1 MVRTGI
7 FGIAVVAAV
16 AQAQAPAPVL
26 EKTGGSP
33 NVHLL
38 SHVPLG
44 GYFRVADADI
54 EQEMSRPYA
63 YVGQIRDR
71 PGFTILDLK
80 DVNNVKVLYKWKIEN
95 AALHT
100 GDGGLRAKY
109 FKLKGKYYVA
119 VCFQFM
125 QGSPD
130 ADLGAIIFDV
140 TGLPDTSKVKVVA
153 RIRAPDLPGGF
164 HNLFPYKHSDG
175 RVLLF
180 TTTTSNVANIYDMEK
195 LLAGD
200 KAQGL
205 IGTVPVP
212 AGSTHK
218 ETLPGFAQDGT
229 GAVAIAGYH
238 DFYVGYD
245 PATRQDKFYGAGAGG
260 YYVYDVTHTDAV
272 KLITSISGMA
282 GVGWGHTITPTPDG
296 AFVVTETEYQWA
308 PLRIFD
314 LRPGLTGK
322 VQAISQPVS
331 VWNSDWNDLS
341 HNHEMRWPLVF
352 VSAYEDGLQIFNMQ
366 DPAHPRTVGWYYTC
380 ECTHETGFGGLP
392 QWIGRSIYNGAFGI
406 MVRNADGLIMITDS
420 NTGAWFFKLDGFS
433 GWNGD
438 DWSMP
443 NISSAQDWDHGPP
456 GSRAT
461 DAGHAPAAAP

>member
-7 FGIAVVAAV
+7 FGIAVVAAL

-180 TTTTSNVANIYDMEK
+180 TTTSGPQANVYDMDK
-195 LLAGD
+195 LLHGD
-200 KAQGL
+200 KDQGY
-205 IGTVPVP
+205 IGKVPVP
-212 AGSTHK
+212 PHTRVYDVFPGFTGRGVGSA
-218 ETLPGFAQDGT
+218 LPGMTNLPPG
-229 GAVAIAGYH
+229 GGYH
-238 DFYVGYD
+238 DFYIGYD
-245 PATRQDKFYGAGAGG
+245 PATRQDKFYGPGNGG
-260 YYVYDVTHTDAV
+260 FYIYDVTH
-272 KLITSISGMA
+272 I
-282 GVGWGHTITPTPDG
+282 
-296 AFVVTETEYQWA
+296 
-308 PLRIFD
+308 
-314 LRPGLTGK
+314 
-322 VQAISQPVS
+322 
-331 VWNSDWNDLS
+331 
-341 HNHEMRWPLVF
+341 
-352 VSAYEDGLQIFNMQ
+352 
-366 DPAHPRTVGWYYTC
+366 
-380 ECTHETGFGGLP
+380 
-392 QWIGRSIYNGAFGI
+392 
-406 MVRNADGLIMITDS
+406 
-420 NTGAWFFKLDGFS
+420 
-433 GWNGD
+433 
-438 DWSMP
+438 
-443 NISSAQDWDHGPP
+443 
-456 GSRAT
+456 
-461 DAGHAPAAAP
+461 

>member
-7 FGIAVVAAV
+7 FGIAVVAAL
-16 AQAQAPAPVL
+16 AQAQSPAPVL

-80 DVNNVKVLYKWKIEN
+80 DVNNVKDLYKWKIEN

-260 YYVYDVTHTDAV
+260 YYV
-272 KLITSISGMA
+272 
-282 GVGWGHTITPTPDG
+282 
-296 AFVVTETEYQWA
+296 
-308 PLRIFD
+308 
-314 LRPGLTGK
+314 
-322 VQAISQPVS
+322 
-331 VWNSDWNDLS
+331 
-341 HNHEMRWPLVF
+341 
-352 VSAYEDGLQIFNMQ
+352 
-366 DPAHPRTVGWYYTC
+366 
-380 ECTHETGFGGLP
+380 
-392 QWIGRSIYNGAFGI
+392 
-406 MVRNADGLIMITDS
+406 
-420 NTGAWFFKLDGFS
+420 
-433 GWNGD
+433 
-438 DWSMP
+438 
-443 NISSAQDWDHGPP
+443 
-456 GSRAT
+456 
-461 DAGHAPAAAP
+461 

>member
-1 MVRTGI
+1 MIVRRSAL
-7 FGIAVVAAV
+7 FLALAA
-16 AQAQAPAPVL
+16 ATASGQEKPA
-26 EKTGGSP
+26 EKVGGSP

-44 GYFRVADADI
+44 GYFRVADADL
-54 EQEMSRPYA
+54 EQELSRPYA

-80 DVNNVKVLYKWKIEN
+80 DLNNVKVLYKWKIEN
-95 AALHT
+95 AALHQ
-100 GDGGLRAKY
+100 GVGGLRGKY
-109 FKLKGKYYVA
+109 FKLHGKYYVA
-119 VCFQFM
+119 VCFQFN

-140 TGLPDTSKVKVVA
+140 TGLPDTSKIKVAA
-153 RIRAPDLPGGF
+153 RIRAPETPGGF
-164 HNLFPYKHSDG
+164 HNLFAYKHSDG

-180 TTTTSNVANIYDMEK
+180 TTTSTNRANVYDMEK

-200 KAQGL
+200 KDQGL
-205 IGTVPVP
+205 VGSVPVP
-212 AGSTHK
+212 AGSQHK
-218 ETLPGFAQDGT
+218 ESLPGFPDEV
-229 GAVAIAGYH
+229 VAISGYH
-238 DFYVGYD
+238 DFYVAYD

-260 YYVYDVTHTDAV
+260 YYIYDVTHTDAP
-272 KLITSISGMA
+272 KLLTSITGMA

-296 AFVVTETEYQWA
+296 AFAVTETEYQWA
-308 PLRIFD
+308 PLRLFD
-314 LRPGLTGK
+314 LRPGLEGK
-322 VQAISQPVS
+322 VQAITQPVS
-331 VWNSDWNDLS
+331 VWNADWNDLS
-341 HNHEMRWPLVF
+341 HNHEIRWPYVF

-366 DPAHPRTVGWYYTC
+366 DPAHPKTIGWYYTC
-380 ECTHETGFGGLP
+380 ECSHETGFGGLP
-392 QWIGRSIYNGAFGI
+392 AWAGHSIFNGAFGI
-406 MVRNADGLIMITDS
+406 MVRNTDGLIMITDS

-456 GSRAT
+456 GAGARAS
-461 DAGHAPAAAP
+461 APGRTAAAP